1 MALTYVKAS
10 GIDTTGNYTMG
21 NLTITANLTVANANI
36 TGPTTFSNISLAG
49 NIIPTIPNTY
59 SLGNASFYFKDAFI
73 GPGSLYIDGQK
84 VMQSVANTIV
94 VSADINQTL
103 KVATSGS
110 GDIQIDP
117 TGTGVI
123 AIKGP
128 LQIEAGGNITSSDG
142 SSIRF
147 TNPIATDTLSG
158 LTNNTD
164 LTLSALGTGRIK
176 VDDDLVVT
184 GNFVLQGTS
193 GNLSVGTLTVE
204 DNIIDISAETTGTP
218 TANAGIRV
226 IRGDQAATQLRWYE
240 AGTAWQ
246 FTNDGSAYL
255 SMVGKDSNGNI
266 SFTGSNISLGAVG
279 NLHITGGSANY
290 YLKTDGS
297 GGLSWSAVTGGG
309 GTFTA
314 NTAPPAS
321 ANLPGD
327 QWFNTSANILYEY
340 LNDGTSN
347 YWVDISS
354 SSLTSAAGSGGSA
367 LVIKDEGSN
376 LTTAA
381 TSIDFVG
388 AGVTATNSGSD
399 VTVTIPGGLSNAR
412 AVGYSLVFGG

>member
-36 TGPTTFSNISLAG
+36 TGPTTFSNI
-49 NIIPTIPNTY
+49 T
-59 SLGNASFYFKDAFI
+59 
-73 GPGSLYIDGQK
+73 
-84 VMQSVANTIV
+84 
-94 VSADINQTL
+94 
-103 KVATSGS
+103 
-110 GDIQIDP
+110 
-117 TGTGVI
+117 
-123 AIKGP
+123 
-128 LQIEAGGNITSSDG
+128 
-142 SSIRF
+142 
-147 TNPIATDTLSG
+147 
-158 LTNNTD
+158 
-164 LTLSALGTGRIK
+164 
-176 VDDDLVVT
+176 
-184 GNFVLQGTS
+184 
-193 GNLSVGTLTVE
+193 
-204 DNIIDISAETTGTP
+204 
-218 TANAGIRV
+218 
-226 IRGDQAATQLRWYE
+226 
-240 AGTAWQ
+240 
-246 FTNDGSAYL
+246 
-255 SMVGKDSNGNI
+255 SNGNV